1 MKTRFMLF
9 ALFGLIQA
17 CPSQDIDLPFDV
29 TIAEDPSFYSQGIRT
44 ALTSIH
50 DKNDF
55 VYEYLK
61 TDCKLSDE
69 EAVSALKQ
77 LVDELAGKDS
87 PEDRSDRFQAICC
100 ISDYPSDAAVS
111 VLESIVL
118 DKSEI
123 ERRAAAS
130 ALTKLALQD
139 QSVLCRLKR
148 IMDDIPAGG
157 WERQTVYQ
165 TVSAKLQ
172 YGGPSAD
179 RQLLLAHFLLE
190 RSVVE
195 TVAFDMLDEILCRE
209 VPKWRASPQ
218 RAENAAK
225 MVREHP
231 DDARLVSFF
240 ENVRTNA
247 LQAAGVAFADGP
259 GAVPPPAADNRGSS
273 SGTNAEVDPWA
284 GLLDDLP
291 EKKPWVRPSGS
302 EPLVHS
308 SSDDP
313 SPSDSPPPAPKP
325 AFQAM
330 PIFSSE
336 PEEEPAPSAPK
347 SEPAAVPSVSGGPSE
362 P

>member
-1 MKTRFMLF
+1 MLF

-17 CPSQDIDLPFDV
+17 CPSQDMDSSFDVTIDV
-29 TIAEDPSFYSQGIRT
+29 TIAEDPAFYSQGIRN

-50 DKNDF
+50 DKSDF
-55 VYEYLK
+55 VYDYLK
-61 TDCKLSDE
+61 NDGGLSNE
-69 EAVSALKQ
+69 EAVLALKH

-87 PEDRSDRFQAICC
+87 PEDRNDRFQAICC
-100 ISDYPSDAAVS
+100 MSDYPSDVAVS
-111 VLESIVL
+111 VLESLVL
-118 DKSEI
+118 DKSER

-172 YGGPSAD
+172 YGGSSAD

-209 VPKWRASPQ
+209 IPKWRASPQ

-225 MVREHP
+225 MISEHP

-240 ENVRTNA
+240 ETVRTNA
-247 LQAAGVAFADGP
+247 LESARTALPPERAD
-259 GAVPPPAADNRGSS
+259 ADPPAT
-273 SGTNAEVDPWA
+273 TNQTTRTSASPTDSDPWA

-291 EKKPWVRPSGS
+291 NSRKRVAE
-302 EPLVHS
+302 
-308 SSDDP
+308 
-313 SPSDSPPPAPKP
+313 
-325 AFQAM
+325 
-330 PIFSSE
+330 
-336 PEEEPAPSAPK
+336 
-347 SEPAAVPSVSGGPSE
+347 GG
-362 P
+362 